1 MQRIVVVGTTGSGKT
16 TVAAGLANR
25 LGCPHIEL
33 DALHWAPG
41 WQEVPMETFRARLA
55 EAIAADRWVVDGNYS
70 KVADLTW
77 QRADTIVWLDYPFL
91 TIFRQLLERTLRR
104 IVTREVLWGTNRES
118 LRTLFSRDSIIL
130 WMLKTYHRRRRQ
142 YPILFE
148 QPEHAHLRVVR
159 LRSPAQT
166 RAWLAQ
172 LADQRH
178 G

>member
-16 TVAAGLANR
+16 TVAAGLAAR

-41 WQEVPMETFRARLA
+41 WQEVTLETFRSRLA
-55 EAIAADRWVVDGNYS
+55 GVIATDRWVVDGNYS

-77 QRADTIVWLDYPFL
+77 QRTDTVVWLDYPFL
-91 TIFRQLLERTLRR
+91 TVFHQLLQRTLRR
-104 IVTREVLWGTNRES
+104 IATREVLWGTNRES
-118 LRTLFSRDSIIL
+118 LRTLFSQDSIIL
-130 WMLKTYHRRRRQ
+130 WMLKTYRRRRKQ

-148 QPEHAHLRVVR
+148 QPEYAHLRVVR

-172 LADQRH
+172 IADQHH